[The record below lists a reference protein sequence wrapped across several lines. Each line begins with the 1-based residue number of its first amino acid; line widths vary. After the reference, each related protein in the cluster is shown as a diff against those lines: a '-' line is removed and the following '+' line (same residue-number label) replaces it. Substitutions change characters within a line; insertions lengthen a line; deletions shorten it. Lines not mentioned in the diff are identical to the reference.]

1 MSFTPHR
8 HENRRGTI
16 GYFEAVE
23 DDTDGEVVLRIRL
36 DKAGIDP
43 FENEIRIDGRL
54 FIPSEVEEDLLDA
67 LDPRGGR
74 RE

>member
-1 MSFTPHR
+1 MSTTPHR
-8 HENRRGTI
+8 RENRRGTI

-36 DKAGIDP
+36 DKAGINP
-43 FENEIRIDGRL
+43 FENEIQIDGRL

-74 RE
+74 HE